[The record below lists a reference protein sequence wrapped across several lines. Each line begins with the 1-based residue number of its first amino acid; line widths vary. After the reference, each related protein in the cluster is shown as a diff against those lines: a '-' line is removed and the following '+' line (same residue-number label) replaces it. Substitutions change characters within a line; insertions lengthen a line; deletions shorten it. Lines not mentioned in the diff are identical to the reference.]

1 MPITTG
7 GFEDLVQLSQD
18 TLYYV
23 GANFQ
28 IGNTSVGSSATV
40 GFNNTAG
47 DLQLVGVATGNATAW
62 LPAGGGTLATQA
74 TLSNSNNL
82 SFGLNAG
89 TITASYAFN
98 VSAGT
103 TSNNLNALTFSNGS
117 GVSWGL
123 NGSVVTASVNA
134 GGGGV
139 AIADDNG
146 HTVSSGTVQ
155 FSNSNNLS
163 FGLNGSTMTG
173 SYALNVSGTGANTYD
188 VTSLDFINGQVAGG
202 SVTVFVNASAG
213 TTSNNVSALT
223 FSNSNNNTWGL
234 NGSTLTISAPVNFSA
249 GTTSNNLTQLSFAN
263 GGGVTWGLNGGTV
276 TASAV
281 VGSVASV
288 NFSAGTT
295 SVNASAITFGNSYNV
310 SFGIS
315 NGIGGATMTAS
326 ANMTGDWYDNIV
338 RAQPGGSA
346 SGEMGSMSNFT
357 GSASSLFV
365 APLHGYGQLF
375 PYDMTANTVFFP
387 DVSLSGSTATMSV
400 AFTSKWFLGIY
411 TLNGSSLS
419 LLNSVSIS
427 FGFAAA
433 ATNNSTGFAGG
444 YRYATIHSSLWS
456 SSPVFNFGS
465 RYWLAW
471 FWSSAGANN
480 QTGAMAGAF
489 MFSTGQRSGLLG
501 ASNLTATSNGAAP
514 FFGIYTAQTAAL
526 PSSIGSNQLQKTA
539 SIAGF
544 NPHLILAQNAS
555 LTVF

>member
-7 GFEDLVQLSQD
+7 DFQDLVQLSQD

-23 GANFQ
+23 GADFE
-28 IGNTSVGSSATV
+28 IGNTSVGSSASI

-62 LPAGGGTLATQA
+62 LPVAGGTLATQV

-82 SFGLNAG
+82 SFGLNVS
-89 TITASYAFN
+89 TITASAWVN

-103 TSNNLNALTFSNGS
+103 TSNNLSAVTFSNS
-117 GVSWGL
+117 NGVSFGL
-123 NGSVVTASVNA
+123 NGSVVTASALGVNFSA
-134 GGGGV
+134 GTTSNNLTGV
-139 AIADDNG
+139 
-146 HTVSSGTVQ
+146 T

-163 FGLNGSTMTG
+163 FGLNGST
-173 SYALNVSGTGANTYD
+173 
-188 VTSLDFINGQVAGG
+188 VTA
-202 SVTVFVNASAG
+202 
-213 TTSNNVSALT
+213 
-223 FSNSNNNTWGL
+223 
-234 NGSTLTISAPVNFSA
+234 SAPVNFSA
-249 GTTSNNLTQLSFAN
+249 AGASANLTNLVFSNA
-263 GGGVTWGLNGGTV
+263 GGVTFGLAGSTI
-276 TASAV
+276 TASAI
-281 VGSVASV
+281 VGSVTQV
-288 NFSAGTT
+288 VFSAGTT
-295 SVNASAITFGNSYNV
+295 SNSLSSVVFSNTYNV
-310 SFGIS
+310 SFGL
-315 NGIGGATMTAS
+315 NGSTITAS
-326 ANMTGDWYDNIV
+326 ANRTGDWYDNIA
-338 RAQPGGSA
+338 RAQPLGSA

-357 GSASSLFV
+357 GSVSTLFV
-365 APLHGYGQLF
+365 QPLHGYGELF
-375 PYDMTANTVFFP
+375 PYDMTANTCFFP
-387 DVSLSGSTATMSV
+387 DVSISGSTATMSV

-427 FGFAAA
+427 FGFAGA

-456 SSPVFNFGS
+456 STPVFNYGS

-471 FWSSAGANN
+471 FWSSSGILN

-501 ASNLTATSNGAAP
+501 VSNLTATSNGAAP
-514 FFGIYTAQTAAL
+514 FYGIYTAQTAAL
-526 PSSIGSNQLQKTA
+526 PVSIGSNQLQKTA

-544 NPHLILAQNAS
+544 QPHLIMAQNAS